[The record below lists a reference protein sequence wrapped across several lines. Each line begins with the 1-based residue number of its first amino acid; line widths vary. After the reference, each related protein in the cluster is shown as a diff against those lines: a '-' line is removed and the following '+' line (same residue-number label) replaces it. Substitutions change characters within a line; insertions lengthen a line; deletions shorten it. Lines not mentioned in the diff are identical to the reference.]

1 MMRREKMDDDDAPS
15 TIKLHQSKST
25 ASSLLVFICYTYT
38 YIHTFSMQDD
48 SVYKNN
54 IDING

>member
-1 MMRREKMDDDDAPS
+1 MDDDDAPS

-25 ASSLLVFICYTYT
+25 ASSLLVFISYTYT